1 MLMNLRADGG
11 LESHREYLRD
21 EVETWLV
28 DKQEEADVTF
38 ICSRVDS
45 DNDDTVMLA
54 AHQAVLAPVSSVL
67 RDMFSEHSCSM
78 VRNMIYITMDC
89 DPQVCTYP
97 RPRLRV
103 ITHVLGP
110 SVNIVPDIQR

>member
-11 LESHREYLRD
+11 LESHREYLRG

-38 ICSRVDS
+38 ICSRVDT
-45 DNDDTVMLA
+45 DNADTVMLA

-67 RDMFSEHSCSM
+67 RDMFSEHSLAM
-78 VRNMIYITMDC
+78 VRNMIYISVDC
-89 DPQVCTYP
+89 DPQVWS
-97 RPRLRV
+97 
-103 ITHVLGP
+103 H
-110 SVNIVPDIQR
+110 NICLLIS